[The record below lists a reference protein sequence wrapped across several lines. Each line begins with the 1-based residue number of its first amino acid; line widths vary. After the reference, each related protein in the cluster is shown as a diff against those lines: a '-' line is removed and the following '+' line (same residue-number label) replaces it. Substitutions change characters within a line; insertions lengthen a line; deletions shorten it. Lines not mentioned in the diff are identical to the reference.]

1 MTTVTTL
8 HGNLSFC
15 SLAAGLVAAAGLAG
29 PTDAVALS
37 SAVGALPAPPH
48 VSVGA
53 QPRRGLPQESRFG
66 EGLTLPA
73 LVSRSDTIVAGEVLD
88 LKPSWNAERSDIFTT
103 VILRVDR
110 QLKGS
115 GGDVI
120 RFSIPGGAVG
130 DEWIRVSHA
139 PRFELGERAL
149 VFLRSGGGRL
159 PTVVGMEA
167 GKRHLAADEDGSERI
182 RPEFHWNPG
191 DVGPAVALA
200 TVEELAAALPRLAAQ
215 AVSRRQD

>member
-1 MTTVTTL
+1 M
-8 HGNLSFC
+8 
-15 SLAAGLVAAAGLAG
+15 LAARVVAAAGLTYPLFVVTLA
-29 PTDAVALS
+29 
-37 SAVGALPAPPH
+37 SAVGVLPTPPH
-48 VSVGA
+48 AFVGA
-53 QPRRGLPQESRFG
+53 QPRRGPPPEFSFG
-66 EGLTLPA
+66 DELTLPA
-73 LVSRSDTIVAGEVLD
+73 LVSRSDTIVTGEVLD
-88 LKPSWNAERSDIFTT
+88 LKPSWNAARSDIFTT

-110 QLKGS
+110 RLKGS
-115 GGDVI
+115 GGGMI
-120 RFSIPGGAVG
+120 RFRVPGGTVG
-130 DEWIRVSHA
+130 EDWVRVTHT

-191 DVGPAVALA
+191 DAGPAVALA
-200 TVEELAAALPRLAAQ
+200 TVEELATALPRLAAQ

>member
-1 MTTVTTL
+1 MV
-8 HGNLSFC
+8 LSTQSF
-15 SLAAGLVAAAGLAG
+15 SFLLAADLVAAAGLIY
-29 PTDAVALS
+29 PVTAVTLS
-37 SAVGALPAPPH
+37 SAVGAFPTPPH
-48 VSVGA
+48 AFVGA
-53 QPRRGLPQESRFG
+53 QPRLGPPPELSFG
-66 EGLTLPA
+66 DELTLPA

-110 QLKGS
+110 RLKGS

-120 RFSIPGGAVG
+120 RFSIPGGAMG
-130 DEWIRVSHA
+130 DEWIRVTHA

-215 AVSRRQD
+215 ALSRRQD